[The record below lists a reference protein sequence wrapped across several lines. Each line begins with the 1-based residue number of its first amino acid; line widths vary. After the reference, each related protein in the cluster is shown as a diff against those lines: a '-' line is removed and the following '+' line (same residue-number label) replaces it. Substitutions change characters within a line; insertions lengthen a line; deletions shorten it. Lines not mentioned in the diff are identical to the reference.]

1 MINGQ
6 VDGSQ
11 SYWPPLDVHA
21 AHRTASFCHFPL
33 ETEQRSS
40 LFASNLVFFFL
51 SRTSGVRVPVKQSKI
66 EVRTYAKLCGFAY
79 LKKNNKTGE
88 KTSVA
93 IGVDLGRL

>member
-11 SYWPPLDVHA
+11 SYWPPLGVHA

-51 SRTSGVRVPVKQSKI
+51 RTSGVRVPVKQRKI
-66 EVRTYAKLCGFAY
+66 EVRTHAKNMRLCL

>member
-11 SYWPPLDVHA
+11 SYLPPLDVH
-21 AHRTASFCHFPL
+21 RPIELLFFPFSFRL
-33 ETEQRSS
+33 KQTVTRSS
-40 LFASNLVFFFL
+40 RQTWCFFFL
-51 SRTSGVRVPVKQSKI
+51 GGTSGVRVPVKQRKI